1 MPKAS
6 AAGLSEYRIF
16 ETEEFQRKEA
26 KLPPHDASTI
36 RSKLT
41 QYVYPQLREQP
52 FYGVNIRKLRGYTPD
67 TWRYRIGRYR
77 VFYLVDHE
85 ERIVFIVSIDARKD
99 AYKKK

>member
-6 AAGLSEYRIF
+6 AAGSSEYRIF

-26 KLPPHDASTI
+26 KLPPHDANTI

-52 FYGVNIRKLRGYTPD
+52 FYGANIRKLRGYNPD

-77 VFYLVDHE
+77 VFYIVDQE

>member
-16 ETEEFQRKEA
+16 KTEEFQRKA
-26 KLPPHDASTI
+26 DKLPLHDANAI

-52 FYGVNIRKLRGYTPD
+52 FYGANIRKLRGYTPD

-77 VFYLVDHE
+77 VFYIVDQE
-85 ERIVFIVSIDARKD
+85 ERIVYIVSIDARKD